1 MTRLLRP
8 NGTALLTLIVALLVA
23 TWPFFGS
30 FTVAAI
36 IAGIFMS
43 MSMRSWNS
51 DHPATVAVPDRTVRS
66 EINLSSI
73 PVRGDAGGLFFAI
86 GSVIILLALPQLR
99 WFLIASVICAVGAG
113 YVLIIRR
120 HTRVFSSGCELSL
133 RR

>member
-36 IAGIFMS
+36 VAGIFMS

-51 DHPATVAVPDRTVRS
+51 EHPATVAVPDRTLRS

-99 WFLIASVICAVGAG
+99 WFLIASVVCAAAAG
-113 YVLIIRR
+113 YGLIVLR
-120 HTRVFSSGCELSL
+120 HGRVFSSGCELSL